1 MRRHHYLRTVLAI
14 ICFGISVAG
23 IAYLVGTY
31 HFYKTHFNTN
41 VSINGVDVGKM
52 SERKAYNTV
61 NALGNNW
68 MVLRDGKI
76 HESHYKNSGEF
87 ITMKDIRR
95 YHTQQYETFG
105 SDKTWN
111 FAPRNLSRDRK
122 KLDKLN
128 RETVTY
134 RINGHDYKLKAT
146 DMFDV
151 VHYADGQYHFDE
163 DEGFNQEFDKIS
175 DKEETL
181 NKQYQITDPDGKPV
195 KVKNQSYGWEIDQE
209 ATENAIKQAF
219 IHNTGFVDGSNY
231 IRGVGYTTKGT
242 GYGVKDNHG
251 LGKDFVVVSI
261 DQQKL
266 WVYKDNQ
273 PVVTLDDVVTGT
285 ADPKADDAT
294 PKGVWYI
301 MYKQSPSIL
310 RGKNNDGT
318 KYASKVQYWMPFTQT
333 GCGLHDASWRTNW
346 NKDAYKEGGSHGCV
360 NIKPSEIKQVW
371 DNTYQNEP
379 VIVY

>member
-41 VSINGVDVGKM
+41 VSINGVNVGKM

-76 HESHYKNSGEF
+76 YESHYKNSGEF

-95 YHTQQYETFG
+95 YHTQQYEVFG

-231 IRGVGYTTKGT
+231 IRGVGYTTKGI

-266 WVYKDNQ
+266 WVYKNNQ
-273 PVVTLDDVVTGT
+273 PVVVLDDVVTGT

-346 NKDAYKEGGSHGCV
+346 SKDAYKEGGSHGCV
-360 NIKPSEIKQVW
+360 NIKPGEIKQVW

>member
-95 YHTQQYETFG
+95 YHTQQYEAFG
-105 SDKTWN
+105 SDETWN

>member
-68 MVLRDGKI
+68 MVLRDGNI

-95 YHTQQYETFG
+95 YHTQQYEAFG
-105 SDKTWN
+105 SDKAWN

-209 ATENAIKQAF
+209 ATENAVKQAF

>member
-41 VSINGVDVGKM
+41 VSINGVNVGKM

-68 MVLRDGKI
+68 MVLRDGEI
-76 HESHYKNSGEF
+76 HESHYKNSSEF

-95 YHTQQYETFG
+95 YHAQQYEAFG

-151 VHYADGQYHFDE
+151 MHYADGQYHFDE

-175 DKEETL
+175 DKEENL

-266 WVYKDNQ
+266 WVYKDDQ
-273 PVVTLDDVVTGT
+273 PVVVLDDVVTGT

>member
-14 ICFGISVAG
+14 ICFGISVTG

-41 VSINGVDVGKM
+41 VSINGVNVGKM

-68 MVLRDGKI
+68 MVLRGGEI

-95 YHTQQYETFG
+95 YHTQQYEAFG
-105 SDKTWN
+105 SDKAWN

>member
-68 MVLRDGKI
+68 MVLRDGNI

-95 YHTQQYETFG
+95 YHTQQYEAFG
-105 SDKTWN
+105 SDKAWN

-261 DQQKL
+261 DQ
-266 WVYKDNQ
+266 
-273 PVVTLDDVVTGT
+273 
-285 ADPKADDAT
+285 
-294 PKGVWYI
+294 
-301 MYKQSPSIL
+301 
-310 RGKNNDGT
+310 
-318 KYASKVQYWMPFTQT
+318 
-333 GCGLHDASWRTNW
+333 
-346 NKDAYKEGGSHGCV
+346 
-360 NIKPSEIKQVW
+360 
-371 DNTYQNEP
+371 
-379 VIVY
+379 

>member
-41 VSINGVDVGKM
+41 VSINGVNVGKM

-68 MVLRDGKI
+68 MVLRGGEI

-95 YHTQQYETFG
+95 YHTQQYEAFG
-105 SDKTWN
+105 SDKAWN

-134 RINGHDYKLKAT
+134 RINGHDYRLKAT